1 MSTIAKM
8 TKHKD
13 GSFSGTLI
21 LPSLAGAEIIFRT
34 VEKQTETG
42 PAYRVYVGEFESG
55 AAWKRTS
62 KKGNS
67 YLSVRLIDP
76 GFDGK
81 VIYPVL
87 LNSDRDH
94 AYSLDWSPTRK
105 IKTPAE
111 TVKETEF

>member
-21 LPSLAGAEIIFRT
+21 LPLLSGAEIFLQP
-34 VEKQTETG
+34 VEKRTATG
-42 PAYRVYVGEFESG
+42 PAYRVYIGEFESG

-67 YLSVRLIDP
+67 YFSLKLNDP
-76 GFDGK
+76 SFDGK
-81 VIYPVL
+81 SIYPVL
-87 LNSDRDH
+87 LKNDDG
-94 AYSLDWSPTRK
+94 YSLDWSPTRK
-105 IKTPAE
+105 VKTPAE

>member
-13 GSFSGTLI
+13 GSFIGTLI

-34 VEKQTETG
+34 VEKQTATG

-62 KKGNS
+62 KKGKD
-67 YLSVRLIDP
+67 YLSLRLTDP
-76 GFDGK
+76 TFDSK

-87 LNSDRDH
+87 LKSDNG
-94 AYSLDWSPTRK
+94 YSLDWSPTRK

-111 TVKETEF
+111 STKETEF